1 MHKFLASLAASCIIA
16 SAAHANDPVI
26 YEVTDQSYDDIM
38 FGLENALI
46 DAGLVISEHNHIAEM
61 LERTKADVGGT
72 ETVFVHADVLGFCSA
87 DLSRK
92 AMEADPLNIRFC
104 PYQIFTYQQTDDSTI
119 IVGYDSL
126 PDGVMQDVQQFL
138 DQLARDA
145 IGLD

>member
-1 MHKFLASLAASCIIA
+1 MRTTGISFATSLFLSTLC
-16 SAAHANDPVI
+16 HAGAPII

-72 ETVFVHADVLGFCSA
+72 ETIFVHADVLGFCSA

-104 PYQIFTYQQTDDSTI
+104 PYQIFAYQQTEESPVVI
-119 IVGYDSL
+119 GYDSL

-138 DQLARDA
+138 DQLTRDA

>member
-1 MHKFLASLAASCIIA
+1 MHMLFASLAAACVITT
-16 SAAHANDPVI
+16 AAYAADPII
-26 YEVTDQSYDDIM
+26 YEVTDQSYDDVM

-72 ETVFVHADVLGFCSA
+72 ETVFVHADILGFCSA
-87 DLSRK
+87 ELSRK

-104 PYQIFTYQQTDDSTI
+104 PYQIFAYQQTDDSPI
-119 IVGYDSL
+119 IIGYDSL

-138 DQLARDA
+138 DRLTRDA